1 MTAPWW
7 LWIVLTVI
15 AAAAQTGRNA
25 AQKGLTATLGT
36 MGATGVRFYFGLP
49 FAVLS
54 LLVMLSITGA
64 TLPRIDARFV
74 GWVVVGAGAQIL
86 ATALMLAAMK
96 LRSFVVATAYTKT
109 EALQVALFA
118 LIVLHERLSGLA
130 IVAILVATAG
140 VLLMSWPKLPASVP
154 TAAPTTAPAKLAGA
168 PGAPGAAGTARGA
181 SGLGRAALLGL
192 AAGAMFA
199 ISAVGFKGAIVSLDL
214 DSFLI
219 SATFTL
225 VCGLLFQS
233 IVLSVW
239 QAIRTP
245 KVLIATLTSWRASL
259 GAGFLGALASQMWFL
274 SFAIAP
280 TAQVRTL
287 GMIEI
292 LFAHVL
298 SKGLFSQRTSARELT
313 GIALV
318 VLGSILLI
326 NG

>member
-1 MTAPWW
+1 MTVPWW
-7 LWIVLTVI
+7 LWIVLTVM

-49 FAVLS
+49 FAVMS
-54 LLVMLSITGA
+54 LLVMLLVTGA
-64 TLPRIDARFV
+64 SLPSIDARFIA
-74 GWVVVGAGAQIL
+74 WVVVGAGAQIL

-118 LIVLHERLSGLA
+118 LIVLHERLSLLAVLA
-130 IVAILVATAG
+130 IAVATAG
-140 VLLMSWPKLPASVP
+140 VLLMSWPKLQDLSGVSRASPAGGAA
-154 TAAPTTAPAKLAGA
+154 AAPGV
-168 PGAPGAAGTARGA
+168 
-181 SGLGRAALLGL
+181 GRAALLGL

-199 ISAVGFKGAIVSLDL
+199 ISAVGFKGAIVSLNGGAL
-214 DSFLI
+214 SGQGGFLI
-219 SATFTL
+219 PATFTL

-233 IVLSVW
+233 VVLSIW

-245 KVLIATLTSWRASL
+245 AVLRATLASWRVSL

-274 SFAIAP
+274 AFAIAP

-292 LFAHVL
+292 LFAHAL
-298 SKGLFSQRTSARELT
+298 SKGLFSQRTSGRELA
-313 GIALV
+313 GIALIV
-318 VLGSILLI
+318 AGTILLI
-326 NG
+326 NA

>member
-1 MTAPWW
+1 MEAVPPQPWW
-7 LWIVLTVI
+7 LWIVLTLV

-36 MGATGVRFYFGLP
+36 IGATGVRFYFGLP
-49 FAVLS
+49 FAALS
-54 LLVMLSITGA
+54 LFGMWLVTGQPM
-64 TLPRIDARFV
+64 PRIDTAFV
-74 GWVVVGAGAQIL
+74 GWVVVGAGSQIA

-96 LRSFVVATAYTKT
+96 LRSFVIATAYTKT

-118 LIVLHERLSGLA
+118 LVVLHERLGALALVA
-130 IVAILVATAG
+130 IVVATAG
-140 VLLMSWPKLPASVP
+140 VLLMSWPKQQPP
-154 TAAPTTAPAKLAGA
+154 AGA
-168 PGAPGAAGTARGA
+168 GG
-181 SGLGRAALLGL
+181 SVGRAALLGL

-199 ISAVGFKGAIVSLDL
+199 LSAVGFKGAIVSLEA

-219 SATFTL
+219 AATFTL

-233 IVLSVW
+233 VVLASW
-239 QAIRTP
+239 QLLRARA
-245 KVLIATLTSWRASL
+245 VLVATLRSWRASL

-274 SFAIAP
+274 AFAIAP

-287 GMIEI
+287 GMVEI
-292 LFAHVL
+292 LFAHAL
-298 SKGLFSQRTSARELT
+298 SRGLFSQRSSRQELT

-318 VLGSILLI
+318 VIGTILLI